1 MTAGGQ
7 YRLPDEGTSLVEQ
20 QTENPEAQQAG
31 AKPKTIELVIVYGIN
46 KPVTVAET
54 DTIET
59 LKNEA
64 LDAFGID
71 RTEAGNFIL
80 RAKVQG
86 EKDEQLDEARTVE
99 SYHLHNKQKV
109 TLAAGTPFG
118 SRD

>member
-1 MTAGGQ
+1 MTEAANVGRRTKG
-7 YRLPDEGTSLVEQ
+7 RAVEQ
-20 QTENPEAQQAG
+20 TTEDPGAPQAG
-31 AKPKTIELVIVYGIN
+31 AKPKTIELLIVYGIN
-46 KPVTVAET
+46 KPVNVAET

-71 RTEAGNFIL
+71 RSEAGSFIL

-86 EKDEQLDEARTVE
+86 DKDEQLDEARTVE

-118 SRD
+118 SRG